1 MRVLTSRG
9 LDRRLATGHRVL
21 GTVYSASMRPATL
34 ANRIGATV
42 GVICIS
48 FSAILVRA
56 AKVSPSTAAFFR
68 AAYAIPMLAI
78 VWKLWPRD
86 HRRSTKARWVA
97 FAAGLFLA
105 LDLTIW
111 HHSIEM
117 IGAGL
122 ATVLA
127 NAQVIFV
134 ALAAWLVWK
143 ERPSL
148 TTLWVIPVVFGGLV
162 LVSGLGRPD
171 AYGTDPTLGAILG
184 ASTGLTYAG
193 FLLVFRAA
201 TKSQDVPPAGPL
213 LDATI
218 GTAVG
223 ALVLGMPFG
232 QIDLTITWPAHGW
245 LLLLALVSQ
254 VVGWL
259 LIAVALPRLPAL
271 ETSLLLLVQP
281 VAALFWGWLFFSETM
296 SWVQGAGVV
305 LVIGGVLFAS
315 ARGATVKRRATEGE
329 PA

>member
-1 MRVLTSRG
+1 
-9 LDRRLATGHRVL
+9 
-21 GTVYSASMRPATL
+21 MRPATVATRL
-34 ANRIGATV
+34 GATV
-42 GVICIS
+42 GVVCIS

-56 AKVSPSTAAFFR
+56 AQVSPSTAAFFR
-68 AAYAIPMLAI
+68 AAYAIPMLAL

-86 HRRSTKARWVA
+86 HTRSRRARWTA
-97 FAAGLFLA
+97 FGAGLFLA
-105 LDLTIW
+105 LDLTVW
-111 HHSIEM
+111 HHSIEL

-134 ALAAWLVWK
+134 ALAAWLVWR
-143 ERPSL
+143 ERPSR
-148 TTLWVIPVVFGGLV
+148 TTFWVIPVVLGGLV

-171 AYGTDPTLGAILG
+171 AYGADPVLGVILG
-184 ASTGLTYAG
+184 AFTGITYAG

-201 TKSQDVPPAGPL
+201 TRSQDVPPAGPL
-213 LDATI
+213 LDATV

-223 ALVLGMPFG
+223 ALVLAVPFG
-232 QIDLTITWPAHGW
+232 QIDLTFTWPAHGW

-281 VAALFWGWLFFSETM
+281 VAALFWGWLFFDESM
-296 SWVQGAGVV
+296 SWVQAAGVV
-305 LVIGGVLFAS
+305 LVIAGVLFAS
-315 ARGATVKRRATEGE
+315 VRGATVRPDTLEE
-329 PA
+329 TPA